1 MAERPH
7 LLIMFR
13 RIFFDKNTEEHLK
26 AEVEF
31 FNDKE
36 VSRHPNFVKHVSDDL
51 MPRYKEWSMSERI
64 ENEMPTTHGN
74 HTTNYVET
82 SFGKTKNN
90 ILNRTKAFNLCNTL
104 DVVLYNSIP
113 QILFSK
119 SQ

>member
-1 MAERPH
+1 M
-7 LLIMFR
+7 
-13 RIFFDKNTEEHLK
+13 K

-74 HTTNYVET
+74 RTTNYVET
-82 SFGKTKNN
+82 SFGKTRNN
-90 ILNRTKAFNLCNTL
+90 IFNRTKAFNLCDTL
-104 DVVLYNSIP
+104 DIVLTNSLINIP
-113 QILFSK
+113 
-119 SQ
+119 